1 MTSRR
6 VRPGS
11 VLLDT
16 GPLLTYLALRYADS
30 TKAPKAYRDT
40 LFRDIRKH
48 GERFSATTQEHFRK
62 LIEARHAMTTPHVIL
77 EATKLRE
84 YLSKATG
91 FRDFSLNVLGSGAIS
106 ETWCS
111 VEELCKEPEYM
122 DLARRFGVADA
133 SLLFVSVRE
142 ECLLLTDEGRLF
154 AARRA
159 GSKFQMRLLDEYLS
173 STD

>member
-1 MTSRR
+1 
-6 VRPGS
+6 V
-11 VLLDT
+11 
-16 GPLLTYLALRYADS
+16 RYADS
-30 TKAPKAYRDT
+30 IEASKAYRNR
-40 LFRDIRKH
+40 LFQDIRH
-48 GERFSATTQEHFRK
+48 GKPFSEDDQERLGE
-62 LIEARHAMTTPHVIL
+62 LIEARDALTTPHVIL

-84 YLSKATG
+84 YSELARTTG
-91 FRDFSLNVLGSGAIS
+91 FRDFSLKVLSSGAIS

-111 VEELCKEPEYM
+111 LKELCKEPEYM

-159 GSKFQMRLLDEYLS
+159 GSKFQIRLLDEYLS